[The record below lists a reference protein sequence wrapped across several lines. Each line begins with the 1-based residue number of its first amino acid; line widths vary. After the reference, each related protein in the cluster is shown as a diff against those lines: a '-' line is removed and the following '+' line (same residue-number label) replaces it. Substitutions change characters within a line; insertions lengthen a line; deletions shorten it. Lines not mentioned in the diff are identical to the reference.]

1 MKKIVRTV
9 IMVSLM
15 ICLFGSNVAFASEAK
30 ADTTEVTVE
39 GFAVDVPDSF
49 EYDGEGYMSESDYM
63 YFMFGEGDK
72 ISASDLKQVKGREKE
87 FYAEMQAELEDYFDE
102 DELGGSYDKEIITLK
117 FKNKK
122 LLGQTMKCK
131 STQSGGMDLYL
142 TWLLDM
148 DTGNVA
154 YAAGVFLAP
163 TKATDK
169 TYDDIIA
176 TARVYDGKSTKD
188 KGSAK
193 EVDTELKTLL
203 DDYEEFVD
211 EYCECVESY
220 LDNPTNTKLLT
231 RYAELTN
238 ELTEYTEALS
248 EYDTRTMSAED
259 YAYFV
264 EVTTR
269 TSRKMLDVLD

>member
-9 IMVSLM
+9 IMVTLM
-15 ICLFGSNVAFASEAK
+15 ICLFGSNVAFAAPAK
-30 ADTTEVTVE
+30 ADTTEAIVE
-39 GFAVDVPDSF
+39 GFAVDVPDTF
-49 EYDGEGYMSESDYM
+49 EYDGEGYMSASDYM

-72 ISASDLKQVKGREKE
+72 ISSEDLKQVKGREKE
-87 FYAEMQAELEDYFDE
+87 FYAEMQAELEDYFDDE
-102 DELGGSYDKEIITLK
+102 ELGGSYDKEIVTLK

-163 TKATDK
+163 SKETDK
-169 TYDDIIA
+169 VYDDIIA
-176 TARVYDGKSTKD
+176 SARIYDGKTTKD

-193 EVDTELKTLL
+193 GVDPELKTLL
-203 DDYEEFVD
+203 DDYEAFVD
-211 EYCECVESY
+211 EYCACVEAY
-220 LDNPTNTKLLT
+220 LDDIFKPGTSVFMRILK
-231 RYAELTN
+231 
-238 ELTEYTEALS
+238 
-248 EYDTRTMSAED
+248 D
-259 YAYFV
+259 FV
-264 EVTTR
+264 
-269 TSRKMLDVLD
+269 